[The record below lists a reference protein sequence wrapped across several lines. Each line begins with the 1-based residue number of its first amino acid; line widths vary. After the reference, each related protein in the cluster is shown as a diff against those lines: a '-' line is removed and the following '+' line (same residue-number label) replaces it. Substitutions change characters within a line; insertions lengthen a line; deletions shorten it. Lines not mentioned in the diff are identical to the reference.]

1 MDKRKLKFTLIGLGV
16 LASMGLL
23 LLAAINQPGNLAY
36 YLSVDEYLKSR
47 PATDDNFRVNGKVKE
62 GSIVREP
69 SGMDVTFTM
78 TDGTA
83 EMPVAYHGTIPD
95 TFVDGADVVVQGA
108 IGSSGVFVAD
118 NMLAKCP
125 SKYEAADGADP
136 KGRTAYGQ
144 QPN

>member
-23 LLAAINQPGNLAY
+23 LVAAITQPGNLAY

-62 GSIVREP
+62 GSIVRAP

-108 IGSSGVFVAD
+108 IGSNGVFVAD

-136 KGRTAYGQ
+136 QGRTAYGQ